1 MISPRG
7 AEMITLVGI
16 GHVFSIK
23 KAIKYL
29 IHQLEPDAVCLELD
43 RIRFDALEK
52 GVRGSEDAPFL
63 FKRLQKVYDKAAKTQ
78 GASVGEEMLGAAEA
92 AKEIGIPHIFID
104 VEASPMVVD
113 LFQKLTMTEKMKLIG
128 SVLGASIMP
137 SSTLEDGIKKIG
149 ENPEEYMEQFEKAF
163 PTLKKDIVD
172 YRDRY
177 MAGKLI
183 NLSREYPHLVAV
195 VGEGH
200 VKGME
205 RYLSPHDLKVIHL
218 KEVKDIAKKI
228 ESGDLKLPDI
238 EPSRTKLPEGEN
250 VQVHFSFVI
259 DTGEAEAEGNGEA
272 SKEEEE

>member
-1 MISPRG
+1 
-7 AEMITLVGI
+7 MITLVGI

-29 IHQLEPDAVCLELD
+29 IHQLGPDAVCLELD
-43 RIRFDALEK
+43 RIRFDALER
-52 GVRGSEDAPFL
+52 GVRGSEEAPFL

-92 AKEIGIPHIFID
+92 AKEIGVPHIFID

-113 LFQKLTMTEKMKLIG
+113 MFQKLSMSEKMRLIG
-128 SVLGASIMP
+128 SVLGASILP
-137 SSTLEDGIKKIG
+137 KSTLEDGIKKIG
-149 ENPEEYMEQFEKAF
+149 ENPEEYMEQFGKAF

-172 YRDRY
+172 YRDRH

-183 NLSREYPHLVAV
+183 HLSREYPHLLAV

-205 RYLSPHDLKVIHL
+205 KYLSTHGLNIIHL
-218 KEVKDIAKKI
+218 KDVREIARKI
-228 ESGDLKLPDI
+228 EAGVLKVPKQSETDPSPSG
-238 EPSRTKLPEGEN
+238 GEN
-250 VQVHFSFVI
+250 VQVHFSFVV
-259 DTGEAEAEGNGEA
+259 DTP
-272 SKEEEE
+272 KEFTEEKGKLPSEDGSI

>member
-1 MISPRG
+1 
-7 AEMITLVGI
+7 MITLVGI

-29 IHQLEPDAVCLELD
+29 IHELRPDAVCLELD

-63 FKRLQKVYDKAAKTQ
+63 FRRLQKVYDKAAKTQ

-92 AKEIGIPHIFID
+92 AKEIGVPHIFID

-113 LFQKLTMTEKMKLIG
+113 IFQKLSVTEKMKLIG
-128 SVLGASIMP
+128 SVLGASILP

-149 ENPEEYMEQFEKAF
+149 ENPEEYMDQFEKAF

-183 NLSREYPHLVAV
+183 NLSGEYPHLVAV

-205 RYLSPHDLKVIHL
+205 RYLTPHGLKIIHL
-218 KEVKDIAKKI
+218 NEVKDIARKI
-228 ESGDLKLPDI
+228 EAGDLEVPVRSPADTG
-238 EPSRTKLPEGEN
+238 SSGGEN

-259 DTGEAEAEGNGEA
+259 DVTDGGT
-272 SKEEEE
+272 EEESDRSRKEAVK